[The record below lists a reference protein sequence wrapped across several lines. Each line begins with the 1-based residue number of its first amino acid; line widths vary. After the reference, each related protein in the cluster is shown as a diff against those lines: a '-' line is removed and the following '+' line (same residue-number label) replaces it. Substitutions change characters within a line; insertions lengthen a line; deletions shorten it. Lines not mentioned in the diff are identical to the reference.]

1 MTDLDTSSK
10 SSVISNKHLY
20 SQGPGWRLVHPR
32 YGVWFIAR
40 DAVAADWAQD
50 YAQAYPG
57 KPVPKPSKESIDTW
71 FAEQIGWCE
80 VKVYG
85 VQLER
90 PKMFDFEKSF
100 QESMSRDTDYVSA
113 VCDPMMVKQCP
124 EKSPELEVLVNAG
137 QLNALLASVEQS
149 LAGVSKHASEGLSA
163 HALEQIGQ
171 TLVAV
176 AKFKAANPT

>member
-1 MTDLDTSSK
+1 MTNTDPSAAMAPAIYL
-10 SSVISNKHLY
+10 
-20 SQGPGWRLVHPR
+20 QGPGWRIAHPR

-57 KPVPKPSKESIDTW
+57 KPVPKPSAESIDTW

-90 PKMFDFEKSF
+90 PKMLDFEKSF

-124 EKSPELEVLVNAG
+124 QKSPELEVLVNAG
-137 QLNALLASVEQS
+137 QLNALLASVQES

-163 HALEQIGQ
+163 QTREQIEQ
-171 TLVAV
+171 ALVAV
-176 AKFKAANPT
+176 AKFKAANAT